1 MRFDSS
7 NVFLIVQDVLVSV
20 ACVTAPLFT
29 HQKEKGGKS
38 TGTVTT
44 SANTK
49 LSRERATRT
58 PGSIGFRQPIRTKVL
73 SYHGNFT
80 GA

>member
-1 MRFDSS
+1 MRQVRLDSS
-7 NVFLIVQDVLVSV
+7 LMITMPSDQDVLVSI
-20 ACVTAPLFT
+20 AAPLFT
-29 HQKEKGGKS
+29 HQKEARTQAKS
-38 TGTVTT
+38 RHPQTE
-44 SANTK
+44 K
-49 LSRERATRT
+49 LSRERAKRQ

>member
-1 MRFDSS
+1 MRCDSS

-29 HQKEKGGKS
+29 HQKEARAQARS
-38 TGTVTT
+38 RLPQTQ
-44 SANTK
+44 K
-49 LSRERATRT
+49 LPRERATRT